1 MKQNP
6 LLISVRDLDDPMVNH
21 EIACFKSACGCDI
34 DVVFAINSK
43 LHLGLTDDRPALL
56 FGGSG
61 AYGVRCPDRWIQ
73 DLLDFMLLV
82 VDEKVP
88 SYASCFGFQGL
99 ALALGGEISSD
110 PELQEMGIIPI
121 DVSSADEDDPI
132 FGALPSTILAPSGH
146 NDHVKILPS
155 GVTLVGRGD
164 FVINQAL
171 KVDGAPFWAS
181 QFHPELTKATL
192 IDRWNFYRDVF
203 STDPIEIVA
212 RDKLLSDS
220 PETPHVG
227 SLLSRLIEFGA
238 NR

>member
-1 MKQNP
+1 MKRNP

-21 EIACFKSACGCDI
+21 EAACFKRACGCDI
-34 DVVFAINSK
+34 DLVFAINTK
-43 LHLGLTDDRPALL
+43 LQLGMADDRPALL

-61 AYGVRCPDRWIQ
+61 AYGVKSPDLWIQ
-73 DLLDFMLLV
+73 ELLDFMLLV
-82 VDEKVP
+82 VEEKIP

-99 ALALGGEISSD
+99 SLAMGGEISSD

-121 DVSSADEDDPI
+121 DVSDAAVDDPL
-132 FGALPSTILAPSGH
+132 FGGLPSTILAPSGH
-146 NDHVKILPS
+146 NDHVKKLPS
-155 GVTLVGRGD
+155 GVTLLGRGD
-164 FVINQAL
+164 FVTNQAL

-181 QFHPELTKATL
+181 QFHPELTKSTL

-203 STDPIEIVA
+203 STDPLEIA
-212 RDKLLSDS
+212 ANDKSLAES
-220 PETPHVG
+220 PDTPHVG